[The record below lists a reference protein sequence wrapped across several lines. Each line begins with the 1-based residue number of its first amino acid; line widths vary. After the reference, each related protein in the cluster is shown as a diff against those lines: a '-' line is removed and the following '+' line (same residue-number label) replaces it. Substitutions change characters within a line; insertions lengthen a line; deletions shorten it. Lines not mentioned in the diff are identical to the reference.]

1 MVTGIFVYRLR
12 ADADID
18 EYQQMAFRMYEL
30 VSGDP
35 AFGFV
40 SLNTFEAADG
50 QSGLI
55 AEFES
60 AEGVAAWSRDPE
72 HLAMQERGRTEF
84 YESYWGAEAIRRYE
98 FDRVGGRRLVQE
110 GERLMP
116 PPATT
121 PT

>member
-1 MVTGIFVYRLR
+1 VVTGMFVYRLR
-12 ADADID
+12 AGID
-18 EYQQMAFRMYEL
+18 MDDYYQHVIRMYEL

-40 SLNTFEAADG
+40 SMNTFETADG

-60 AEGVAAWSRDPE
+60 AEGVVAWARNPE
-72 HLAMQERGRTEF
+72 HLEIQERARAEF
-84 YESYWGAEAIRRYE
+84 YESYWGAEVIRRYE
-98 FDRVGGRRLVQE
+98 FDRVDGRRLVEE

-116 PPATT
+116 PPETT
-121 PT
+121 RT